1 MSLYGALAEAVREGK
16 ELLAARATLG
26 AGGTLAVNTP
36 FVTIDAVVVSAEGGA
51 PTVVPRFSVSG
62 STVTFTGDNNATVSY
77 IIIGR
82 RRR

>member
-1 MSLYGALAEAVREGK
+1 MSLYGALAETVREGK

-26 AGGTLAVNTP
+26 GDGTLAVNTP
-36 FVTIDAVVVSAEGGA
+36 FATIDAVTVSKEGTA

-62 STVTFTGDNNATVSY
+62 STVTFTGDANATVSY

>member
-1 MSLYGALAEAVREGK
+1 MSLYGALAETVREGK

-36 FVTIDAVVVSAEGGA
+36 FATIDAVVVSKEGGA